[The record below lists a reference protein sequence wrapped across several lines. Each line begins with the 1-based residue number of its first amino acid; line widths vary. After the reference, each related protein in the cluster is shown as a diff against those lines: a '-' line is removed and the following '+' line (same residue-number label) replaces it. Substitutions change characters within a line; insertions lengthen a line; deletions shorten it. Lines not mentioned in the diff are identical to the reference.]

1 MLDPNVIKSRAAVA
15 AYKELNKNTV
25 EKLVKGAGNSK
36 TWYFEKVQIDEN
48 AAKFQSDQKKAIA
61 EAEKLKK
68 AAKRSKTPSKA
79 KKEKE
84 IKEKIP
90 GPGRVYEKTGI
101 SELRLNRRKTMYE
114 LSLQGV
120 KHEEIAAIVGLGSR
134 TVTYE
139 LSAYRKDH
147 GLGIHCATRNKV
159 FELVKKGLTVPE
171 ISDTLKKSR
180 SNIAKHISI
189 LRQDHPDL
197 VVNRK
202 RKSAK
207 EKGLSPENIAVME
220 LVDQGL
226 RRCEIAEK
234 LNISPNTITHHL
246 QMIKRKAG
254 KEWIK
259 KIQALDTRLLTK
271 NQKKLLK

>member
-1 MLDPNVIKSRAAVA
+1 MLDPNVIKARKAVA
-15 AYKELNKNTV
+15 AYKDLNKNTV

-48 AAKFQSDQKKAIA
+48 AAKFQSDQKKALA
-61 EAEKLKK
+61 EAEKIKK
-68 AAKRSKTPSKA
+68 AESRRKTPTKA

-84 IKEKIP
+84 VKERVK
-90 GPGRVYEKTGI
+90 GPGRIYEKTGI
-101 SELRLNRRKTMYE
+101 SEARLLRRERMYK
-114 LSLQGV
+114 LTLQGV

-254 KEWIK
+254 KEWIQ